1 MWKAT
6 LDLKTCFIC
15 KDNHGK
21 IYSMHENTRWLVP
34 VHLRC
39 RCMIVPMKAIQA
51 GDGTKDGAGG
61 ADIWLK
67 VVGKLPPNYISFQD
81 AKKLGWDRKKGNLN
95 QVAPGRM
102 LARGRY
108 WNDDGHLPESP
119 GRIWYEADINY
130 KWGYRGNDRILYSND
145 GLVFVTYDHYKT
157 FIEIV

>member
-1 MWKAT
+1 
-6 LDLKTCFIC
+6 
-15 KDNHGK
+15 
-21 IYSMHENTRWLVP
+21 
-34 VHLRC
+34 
-39 RCMIVPMKAIQA
+39 MIEPMEAIRA

-61 ADIWLK
+61 ADVWLK
-67 VVGKLPPNYISFQD
+67 VVGKLPPNYISYSD
-81 AKKLGWDRKKGNLN
+81 AKKLGWNRKKGNLN

-102 LARGRY
+102 LTRGRC

-145 GLVFVTYDHYKT
+145 GLIFVTYNHYKT